1 MEMKK
6 YTLLFALAFCFS
18 ITETGKHQ
26 DNFFRNNQKAQLAQ
40 LRKQVQH
47 EFRQSPLT
55 LKKYVSVEDVLEFYS
70 NYCRSKISTFNT
82 QYGLLITALI
92 LSILAYNHF
101 GQELLTNSSYDPEI
115 IQNYHV
121 IESLQAGDLEEIRT
135 LFGDEVTCYL
145 IEVCEGLMIHCELN
159 RGMSS

>member
-1 MEMKK
+1 MKK

-18 ITETGKHQ
+18 LTETGKHH
-26 DNFFRNNQKAQLAQ
+26 DKFFRNNQKAQVAQ
-40 LRKQVQH
+40 LRKQLQH

-55 LKKYVSVEDVLEFYS
+55 LKKSVSVEDVLEFYS
-70 NYCRSKISTFNT
+70 NYCRNKISTLNT

-101 GQELLTNSSYDPEI
+101 AQEQPTNTSYDPEI
-115 IQNYHV
+115 IQNLHL
-121 IESLQAGDLEEIRT
+121 IEDMQTGELEEIRT
-135 LFGDEVTCYL
+135 LFGDQVTCYL